1 MIVKRG
7 EVYFANL
14 NPVVGS
20 EQGGKRPVVIIQ
32 NDIGNTYSTTTII
45 APITTNNRHSRLPTH
60 VSISKKTEPLRDS
73 VAMLEQI
80 RTIEKSRLKKCI
92 GMLSD
97 ESMKKIDDAVLISI
111 GVKEL
116 HKKRGLHNEKDYKE
130 RFCGNRRRCIRL

>member
-60 VSISKKTEPLRDS
+60 VSISNKTEPLRDS

-92 GMLSD
+92 GTLSD
-97 ESMKKIDDAVLISI
+97 ETMKKIDDAVLISI

-116 HKKRGLHNEKDYKE
+116 HKKRG
-130 RFCGNRRRCIRL
+130 

>member
-1 MIVKRG
+1 VRYFAVPAIHNKNPSEVQIIVKRG

-92 GMLSD
+92 GTLSD
-97 ESMKKIDDAVLISI
+97 ETMKKIDDAVLISI

-116 HKKRGLHNEKDYKE
+116 HKKRG
-130 RFCGNRRRCIRL
+130 

>member
-45 APITTNNRHSRLPTH
+45 APITTKDRHSRVPTH

-92 GMLSD
+92 GTLSD
-97 ESMKKIDDAVLISI
+97 ETMKKIDDAVLISI

-116 HKKRGLHNEKDYKE
+116 HKKRG
-130 RFCGNRRRCIRL
+130 

>member
-14 NPVVGS
+14 DPVVGS
-20 EQGGKRPVVIIQ
+20 EQGGIRPVVIIQ
-32 NDIGNTYSTTTII
+32 NDIGNTHSTTTI
-45 APITTNNRHSRLPTH
+45 AAITTNDRHSRLPTH

-92 GMLSD
+92 GTLS
-97 ESMKKIDDAVLISI
+97 EETMKKIDDAVLISI

-116 HKKRGLHNEKDYKE
+116 HKKRG
-130 RFCGNRRRCIRL
+130 